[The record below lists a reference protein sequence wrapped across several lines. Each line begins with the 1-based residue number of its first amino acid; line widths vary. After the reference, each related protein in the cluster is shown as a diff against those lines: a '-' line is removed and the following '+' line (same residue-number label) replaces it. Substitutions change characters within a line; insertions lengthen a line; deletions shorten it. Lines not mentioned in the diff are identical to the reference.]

1 MDSGNKSL
9 GICLLALTLAACVKP
24 TPPADVMAPDEA
36 AAPGITGP
44 LHTVTII
51 TPDWQPLSKLFATG
65 MGLEE
70 VASARVSGVALA
82 NQRRLW
88 GIPEPIGWRT
98 QILARPQ
105 VPGTIQLRVLVT
117 DDLTSAYRSSWNR
130 QELGPYGMGFPT
142 LDVFS
147 WDAELQG
154 LGYERATPEVEA
166 FQVVAPDGDSYS
178 VNESAFY
185 GPEYLR
191 VIAISRKGGLPQVGV
206 FDEASGRGG
215 PAYATQIVPDIDAML
230 GLLTEVLDFEVR
242 SDRVWREYPIPFR
255 FTLVHARG
263 STTGHIALVEYAA
276 KDTQPGTGVPPRPP
290 SRGMVMWSFPVADL
304 DAIAARA
311 AAQDQYPLAGP
322 LTYTSPSLGTHR
334 AMTFVAPNGFL
345 VEVFESINE

>member
-1 MDSGNKSL
+1 MNSWNSAL
-9 GICLLALTLAACVKP
+9 GIGLVLLLSACVKP
-24 TPPADVMAPDEA
+24 APPADVMAPDEA
-36 AAPGITGP
+36 AAPGVTGP

-51 TPDWQPLSKLFATG
+51 TPEWQPLQKLFATG
-65 MGLEE
+65 MGLEA
-70 VASARVSGVALA
+70 VSNTRVSGIALA

-88 GIPEPIGWRT
+88 GIPEPISWRT
-98 QILARPQ
+98 RVLARPQ

-117 DDLTSAYRSSWNR
+117 DDLTAAHRSSWSR

-142 LDVFS
+142 LNVFL
-147 WDAELQG
+147 WDQELQG
-154 LGYERATPEVEA
+154 LGYERATAEVEA
-166 FQVVAPDGDSYS
+166 FQVAAPGGGSYN
-178 VNESAFY
+178 VNESAFF

-206 FDEASGRGG
+206 FDEVSGRGG

-230 GLLTEVLDFEVR
+230 GMLTEVLDFEVR

-263 STTGHIALVEYAA
+263 STTGHIALVEYAVE
-276 KDTQPGTGVPPRPP
+276 DTEPGTGVPPRPP
-290 SRGMVMWSFPVADL
+290 ARGMVMWSFPVADL
-304 DAIAARA
+304 DVIAARA
-311 AAQDQYPLAGP
+311 AAQDLRSLAGP

-345 VEVFESINE
+345 IEVFETLDE